1 MSRLELFVL
10 GSPRIQYD
18 SHPIK
23 IERRHALGLFVYLAV
38 TGIPHARDTLAALFW
53 PEHDEVDA
61 RASLRR
67 MLNSINKSIPR
78 VLNADR
84 EMVGLQSGHGV
95 DTWLDLGH
103 FHNLLEMPRKH
114 GHTETE
120 VCGDC
125 LKSLAEAAALYRGDF
140 LSGFTLRDSPG
151 FDDWQLFQAETL
163 RRDLIGTLERLAL
176 GHSAR
181 QEFRSAID
189 YARRWLAL
197 DPLDESAHRY
207 LMSLYT
213 WAGQRQAALRQYEQ
227 CVRLLERELD
237 VPPQPVTMQLFEDI
251 KANKLTALRTPI
263 HPPSWLGTERPA
275 WSPHGMMATTGT
287 TQAILPFALLDRIV
301 RGHLVGREQEIAEI
315 KRLWERAMSGAG
327 QALLISGEAGIGK
340 TRLVREIMSL
350 TEIMHGRVLIGRCDP
365 EGNAPYAPISQII
378 RAAFEHDFDGEQM
391 PPDYIL
397 ADLIALAPLLRQRF
411 SQISPNPPLD
421 PHVER
426 ERMFDNFVSWC
437 ELAAGNTPLIL
448 VIEDLHWADA
458 STLSLLRYLA
468 HHVSHVKLLL
478 VMTYRD
484 TEIELDEAHQLKDTL
499 LDLNRERLA
508 TFMKLARLSREQ
520 THGLLATLLETDAGI
535 TSEFLDHIYHET
547 EGNPFFTE
555 EVCKALIEEG
565 KLYYAG
571 GYWRRSDIESIV
583 IPQSVR
589 AAILSRVEKLPA
601 AVQDMLRMAAVLGR
615 EFDFAI
621 LQGMSEWD
629 EEALTATLEHAERV
643 QLLAEI
649 ERVGRIQIA
658 FVHALI
664 PFALR
669 ESLSGLR
676 RQRLHQRA
684 AIVIEHQR
692 PDDVEVLAYHFLA
705 AGERDKALD
714 YSYRAARRA
723 EAVYAY
729 QEALY
734 HLQNALRL
742 LQDAE
747 PAEIRREIL
756 ERLGDVYALMGE
768 RVQAIPIYQRSLE
781 EWGHWDKTDSM
792 QFVRLHRKIIQTFAG
807 LKAYADVQHFSA
819 ARQYS
824 IDAGLQLIRDIA
836 HPEAALLLTALAR
849 EGRFAE
855 SAPNWQAIEH
865 YAQTAINMAE
875 KLDSPAILA
884 SALGALMDIYRERG
898 LWRERVTVAL
908 RRLALI
914 DDPRFDNLSE
924 RADILNETGEALLR
938 VGEAAQAIPFLLES
952 EKIGE
957 QIRSVHPQFYA
968 LQLQGE
974 CFFELDRWDEM
985 LQIEAKWQ
993 ALQQRYTHQQ
1003 IGRICFYCGVSSSV
1017 HSLRGEVEEAKVKRD
1032 EAVNMMTRTLG
1043 KPVEEWTAAPYYY

>member
-1 MSRLELFVL
+1 MSRLELSVL
-10 GSPRIQYD
+10 GSLRIQYD
-18 SHPIK
+18 GHPVK

-53 PEHDEVDA
+53 PEDDEAHA
-61 RASLRR
+61 RTALRR
-67 MLNSINKSIPR
+67 MLNSVNKSIPH
-78 VLNADR
+78 VVSANR
-84 EMVGLQSGHGV
+84 ETIGLRRDGNSAL
-95 DTWLDLGH
+95 WLDVDE
-103 FHNLLEMPRKH
+103 FHNLLEIQRKH
-114 GHTETE
+114 RHPE

-125 LKSLAEAAALYRGDF
+125 LKSLTEAVGLYRGDF
-140 LSGFTLRDSPG
+140 LSGFTLRDASG

-163 RRDLIGTLERLAL
+163 RRELIGALERLVR
-176 GHSAR
+176 GHSER
-181 QEFRSAID
+181 QEFEPAIG

-197 DPLDESAHRY
+197 DSLEESPHRY
-207 LMSLYT
+207 LMSLYA
-213 WAGQRQAALRQYEQ
+213 WAGQRQSALRQYAE

-237 VPPQPVTMQLFEDI
+237 VPPQPATTQLFEDI
-251 KANKLTALRTPI
+251 KENRLTVLGTPI
-263 HPPSWLGTERPA
+263 YTPSRLGTEKPVWSRP
-275 WSPHGMMATTGT
+275 GKMATTGT
-287 TQAILPFALLDRIV
+287 MQTILPFALLDRIV
-301 RGHLVGREQEIAEI
+301 RGQIVGREQEIAEI
-315 KRLWERAMSGAG
+315 KRLWKRTVAGAG
-327 QALLISGEAGIGK
+327 QTLLISGEAGIGK
-340 TRLVREIMSL
+340 TRLVREITSL
-350 TEIMHGRVLIGRCDP
+350 AETTRGRVLMGRCDP
-365 EGNAPYAPISQII
+365 EGSAPYAPISQVIW
-378 RAAFEHDFDGEQM
+378 AAFKQGFDGEQM

-397 ADLIALAPLLRQRF
+397 ADLIAFAPRLSQRF
-411 SQISPNPPLD
+411 PDISPNPPLD

-437 ELAAGNTPLIL
+437 ELMAGDSPLLL
-448 VIEDLHWADA
+448 VVEDLHWADT

-468 HHVSHVKLLL
+468 PHMRNNKLLL

-484 TEIELDEAHQLKDTL
+484 TEIELTEFHQLKDTL

-520 THGLLATLLETDAGI
+520 TQGLLATLLETDVGI
-535 TSEFLDHIYHET
+535 TAEFLDSIYRET

-571 GYWRRSDIESIV
+571 GYWRRSDIESII

-615 EFDFAI
+615 EFDFLT
-621 LQGMSEWD
+621 LQAMGDWG
-629 EEALTATLEHAERV
+629 EEGLVAELEHAKRV
-643 QLLAEI
+643 QLLTEVEQAGHI
-649 ERVGRIQIA
+649 RFT

-664 PFALR
+664 PFTLR

-676 RQRLHQRA
+676 RQRLHRRA
-684 AIVIEHQR
+684 AIVIECQR
-692 PDDVEVLAYHFLA
+692 PDDLEVLAYHFLA
-705 AGERDKALD
+705 AGERDKALE

-734 HLQNALRL
+734 HLQNVLRL
-742 LQDAE
+742 LEDGE

-768 RVQAIPIYQRSLE
+768 RVHAIPIYQRSLE
-781 EWGHWDKTDSM
+781 EWGHWDKVDSM

-807 LKAYADVQHFSA
+807 LKDYADVQHFSA
-819 ARQYS
+819 ARQSS
-824 IDAGLQLIRDIA
+824 IDAGLQLIQNTM

-855 SAPNWQAIEH
+855 STPNWQAIEH

-875 KLDSPAILA
+875 KLDSSTILA

-898 LWRERVTVAL
+898 LWRERVTVAH
-908 RRLALI
+908 RRLSLV
-914 DDPRFDNLSE
+914 DDPRFDNLRE
-924 RADILNETGEALLR
+924 RANILNETGEALLR
-938 VGEAAQAIPFLLES
+938 VGEAAQALPFLLEA

-957 QIRSVHPQFYA
+957 RIRSIHPQFYA

-993 ALQQRYTHQQ
+993 ALQQRYSHQQ
-1003 IGRICFYCGVSSSV
+1003 VGRICFYCGVSSSV

-1032 EAVNMMTRTLG
+1032 EAVTMMTQMSG
-1043 KPVEEWTAAPYYY
+1043 KPVDDWTAAPYYY